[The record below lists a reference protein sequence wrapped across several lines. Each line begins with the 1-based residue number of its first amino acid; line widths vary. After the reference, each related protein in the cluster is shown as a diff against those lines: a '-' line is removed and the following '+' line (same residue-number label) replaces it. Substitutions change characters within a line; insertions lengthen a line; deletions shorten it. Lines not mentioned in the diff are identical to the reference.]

1 MPQQRLADVITLSDK
16 LDLAIF
22 ILEVGEDETFIF
34 RKLNCFHEKIS
45 GLKSADLEGKTPFDV
60 LPPRMAENV
69 QAKYLTCLRSRA
81 PLTYEEVLEFPTGE
95 TWWQT
100 TLSPMIFDD
109 GRVIGIVGTAVDITE
124 RKQQE
129 FRDAKA
135 LADLRKLN
143 EEINTY
149 TSMAAHDVRGPL
161 RKIKVI
167 TELLFADM
175 ADGSE
180 SDAPLTIPAEH
191 KVLAES
197 IGQIADSTLQ
207 HVDSILSY
215 ARALEMPRDA
225 TLEPVDLGMLFADL
239 TGLVDAAG
247 SFHFDYPNETVIAE
261 RVILQI
267 TLRNLLENAVKFG
280 KARCTISLSVSEEA
294 PDFMQ
299 FVASDDGPGFADG
312 AVLADQSAQS
322 RLQSPTNGFGL
333 ASAQRMIESRGGKM
347 WLVDP
352 ALMPENTRLGG
363 AHVAFTTRGSI
374 LAGSAN
380 AA

>member
-34 RKLNCFHEKIS
+34 RKLNPSHETIS

-60 LPPRMAENV
+60 LPPRMADNV

-81 PLTYEEVLEFPTGE
+81 PLTYEEVLQFPTGE

-109 GRVIGIVGTAVDITE
+109 GRVIGIVGTAVDITV

-180 SDAPLTIPAEH
+180 PDAPLTLGAEQ
-191 KVLAES
+191 KVLASS

-261 RVILQI
+261 RIILQI

-280 KARCTISLSVSEEA
+280 KARCKISLSVSEEA
-294 PDFMQ
+294 PEFLR
-299 FVASDDGPGFADG
+299 FVASDDGPGFSDG
-312 AVLADQSAQS
+312 AILSDQSAQS
-322 RLQSPTNGFGL
+322 RLQSPTSGFGL
-333 ASAQRMIESRGGKM
+333 DSAQRMIESRGGKV
-347 WLVDP
+347 WLADP
-352 ALMPENTRLGG
+352 ALLPESAQLGG

-374 LAGSAN
+374 SAGSAN